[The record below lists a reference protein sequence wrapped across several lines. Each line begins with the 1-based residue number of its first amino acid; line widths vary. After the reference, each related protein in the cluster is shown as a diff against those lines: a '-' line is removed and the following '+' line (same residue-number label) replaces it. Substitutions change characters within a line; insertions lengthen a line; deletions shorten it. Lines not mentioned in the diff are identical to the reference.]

1 MILKIVSIFVLSA
14 TGALDKVS
22 RRNEASEGLQ
32 KLGWHLVRS
41 TPADENMV
49 SSDQTDVICGQKI
62 FGHNFY
68 YFMRNIRKFSGLFLA
83 PYFF

>member
-62 FGHNFY
+62 FLPKISIFEQNFN
-68 YFMRNIRKFSGLFLA
+68 F
-83 PYFF
+83 